1 MAVLDDV
8 KVLLGNP
15 EGLDN
20 KLNTI
25 IKLTEGRLKTLLN
38 EDTVPAELEYIVT
51 EVTIIR
57 FNKIGSEGVSSH
69 SVEGESM
76 SFNDNDFAGY
86 LDDIEAYKNKKN
98 EVKGVLR
105 FL

>member
-8 KVLLGNP
+8 MVLLGIP
-15 EGLDN
+15 EGPDT
-20 KLNTI
+20 K
-25 IKLTEGRLKTLLN
+25 IKTVIELTEKRLKTLLS
-38 EDTVPAELEYIVT
+38 EEKVPSELEYIVT
-51 EVTIIR
+51 EVSVIR

-86 LDDIEAYKNKKN
+86 MNDIEAYRARKN
-98 EVKGVLR
+98 EVKGVVR

>member
-25 IKLTEGRLKTLLN
+25 IKLTESRLKTLLN

-76 SFNDNDFAGY
+76 SFNDNDLY